1 MKKRLLSGLLALVL
15 VLSLVPFGTLAEDV
29 TTPDESVTETT
40 EVTETMQVTE
50 PAKATEPTKATEP
63 VATTEPTDVT
73 EATDATQAT
82 AAAETTEPTV
92 PETTAPSVPTAV
104 ETVQSLIDALP
115 ETVTEENRE
124 EVEEKLTAIDD
135 AKLPLTD
142 EQRDMLDFGKYNAAI
157 AALNELDDMAGAEV
171 PLTMNIPTKETLRTG
186 LAVSGSF
193 NSWGLDPS
201 VRMTETVPG
210 SGILTATVTA
220 NSDGKYLFHTSGTW
234 DCSWGQG
241 SDNNLVRYSA
251 NYFQF
256 PDERTYT
263 LVVDI
268 NNYNETDGSGMTHTL
283 LAQGAYVIT
292 LNSSGGT
299 GAPAFVT
306 TGTDGK
312 LTTLPTPTKSGC
324 AFLGWYNGETKWS
337 TDSVA
342 TENITL
348 TAKWSDGTNV
358 ESEEELKACIEAGIG
373 NITLGENITLTEQL
387 TIPSGNTITLNLN
400 GHKLTS
406 NLQYTVELNGN
417 LTVSGSG
424 TIENTYP
431 KTDDKSGAAV
441 HISSGTLILSS
452 GSVIGSG
459 DASDGV
465 RMAGGIFTMNGGSV
479 SGKARSVYIHKGA
492 VMNANGG
499 TTTGGLCNRGTIQTT
514 SGTGTIFINGKA
526 INDTSGNNWNGVVKG
541 GNFENTN
548 RDGIYK
554 VTFLDGETT
563 VATQYRGNACADVP
577 DYGKEGYTVKWYDGD
592 TQWDFSQ
599 KVTKDMILK
608 TKFEATVTTEA
619 QLKEA
624 LEAGITDIK
633 LGADITLSGDLCIT
647 EKDWN
652 LDLNGHTLSGG
663 QIKFSTGKMTVTD
676 SVGGGSVNNS
686 IALTSAT
693 LSGTVFKGYVNCMM
707 STINGGA
714 FYDRVNL
721 MYGSDVQNGLFYA
734 QDSFGTATTTG
745 KQVVFKLNGS
755 FLRMQVTTGTVTEPD
770 VAKIGYTLTGWCRDA
785 ECKGDKWGFTQNVN
799 EDMTLYGKS
808 EITTYTIT
816 YDKGAED
823 ATGTIEKGTKEY
835 GKDFK
840 LNVATYTRKG
850 YIQVGWYDTENKRTY
865 YGGDVYKENKNLY
878 LTAIWEKEVSY
889 TIPFTKTVKQAGS
902 TKPGEATFS
911 LYICG
916 VEDIPDKSGT
926 IDCNAKVTT
935 KGTGNFTGTL
945 TISGSQELVWAML
958 CSGIYV
964 QEWDSEMDKW
974 SYDDSIY
981 FLRLNEGQDGYQ
993 LAAYAATAKTVDKAT
1008 VYSCDSSKTVKM
1020 TFTNTYGT
1028 ASKADTSNPKTGDTI
1043 YIAAA
1048 TCLLSA
1054 MALIA
1059 ILPRKKRM

>member
-1 MKKRLLSGLLALVL
+1 MKKRMLSGLLALVL

-29 TTPDESVTETT
+29 TTPDESVTEAT
-40 EVTETMQVTE
+40 EVTETTQATE
-50 PAKATEPTKATEP
+50 PAKATESAQE
-63 VATTEPTDVT
+63 T
-73 EATDATQAT
+73 EATDATETT

-92 PETTAPSVPTAV
+92 PETTAPSEPTAV
-104 ETVQSLIDALP
+104 EKVQSLIDALP

-135 AKLPLTD
+135 AKLPLT
-142 EQRDMLDFGKYNAAI
+142 EEERDTLDFGKYNAAI

-186 LAVSGSF
+186 LGVIGTFSGWTAGS
-193 NSWGLDPS
+193 S
-201 VRMTETVPG
+201 VRMTETVTG

-220 NSDGKYLFHTSGTW
+220 NSADLYIFHRSG
-234 DCSWGQG
+234 DLPFSWGKG
-241 SDNNLVRYSA
+241 SDNNLVPSSA
-251 NYFQF
+251 VNFNF
-256 PDERTYT
+256 PGEGTYT

-292 LNSSGGT
+292 LNSNGGT

-358 ESEEELKACIEAGIG
+358 ESEEELKACVEAGISPIKLG
-373 NITLGENITLTEQL
+373 ADITLSDTLVIPEGKNITLEMNSYI
-387 TIPSGNTITLNLN
+387 SGSSLQSGT
-400 GHKLTS
+400 
-406 NLQYTVELNGN
+406 QYTIEVKGN
-417 LTVSGSG
+417 LTVEVKGNLTGSDAR
-424 TIENTYP
+424 IENTS
-431 KTDDKSGAAV
+431 T
-441 HISSGTLILSS
+441 
-452 GSVIGSG
+452 SG
-459 DASDGV
+459 DAVAVRVNGGTFTLNSGNILAKGTGSDAV
-465 RMAGGIFTMNGGSV
+465 RVSKGTFTMNGGII
-479 SGKARSVYIHKGA
+479 SGGARSVYIHKGA

-499 TTTGGLCNRGTIQTT
+499 TATGGLRNRGTIQTT
-514 SGTGTIFINGKA
+514 SGNGTVFTNGKA
-526 INDTSGNNWNGVVKG
+526 INDTALDTNGNNWNGVVKG

-563 VATQYRGNACADVP
+563 VATQYRGNACAEAP
-577 DYGKEGYTVKWYDGD
+577 YSSKKGYTVKWYDGD

-599 KVTKDMILK
+599 KVTKNMTLTAK
-608 TKFEATVTTEA
+608 LEATVTTEA

-624 LEAGITDIK
+624 LAAGITDIK

-647 EKDWN
+647 EQDWN

-686 IALTSAT
+686 ITLTSAT

-755 FLRMQVTTGTVTEPD
+755 FLHMQVTTGTVTEPD
-770 VAKIGYTLTGWCRDA
+770 VAKTGYTLTGWCRDA
-785 ECKGDKWGFTQNVN
+785 ECKGEKWGFTQNVN
-799 EDMTLYGKS
+799 EDMTLYGKT
-808 EITTYTIT
+808 EVTTYTIT

-823 ATGTIEKGTKEY
+823 ATGTIANGTKEY

-850 YIQVGWYDTENKRTY
+850 YIQVGWYDEKNDKTY
-865 YGGDVYKENKNLY
+865 YGGDAYKENKNLY

-889 TIPFTKTVKQAGS
+889 TIPFTKTVKQNGS

-916 VEDIPDKSGT
+916 VEDIPDMSGT

-945 TISGSQELVWAML
+945 TITGSEKLVWAIL
-958 CSGIYV
+958 QEGIYIR
-964 QEWDSEMDKW
+964 EWDSEMDKW

-981 FLRLNEGQDGYQ
+981 FLRLNESQDGYQ

-1028 ASKADTSNPKTGDTI
+1028 AAKADTSNPKTGDEI

-1059 ILPRKKRM
+1059 ILPRKKRT